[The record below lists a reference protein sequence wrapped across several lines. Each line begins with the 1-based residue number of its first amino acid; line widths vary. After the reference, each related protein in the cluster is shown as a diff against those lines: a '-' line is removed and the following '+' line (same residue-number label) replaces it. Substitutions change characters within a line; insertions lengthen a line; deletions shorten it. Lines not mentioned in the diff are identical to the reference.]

1 MYSQS
6 GGAQYRQATRP
17 ENDLLTV
24 FAEAFDR
31 DASGTDF
38 SIPAIIAHEVGHQLL
53 LRHPKLADRLAG
65 RLSLASEEILASVLG
80 AIIAPTQVDRDHLL
94 AKAGFELTR
103 FGVSPTVAVERLNN

>member
-1 MYSQS
+1 
-6 GGAQYRQATRP
+6 
-17 ENDLLTV
+17 
-24 FAEAFDR
+24 
-31 DASGTDF
+31 
-38 SIPAIIAHEVGHQLL
+38 
-53 LRHPKLADRLAG
+53 LAG